1 MAKELLPQ
9 LRMELKA
16 ACPIDGVINHYEMNA
31 SKLVTSGL
39 DALRRYSSSCSKLRE
54 QADTIKREEEVTAQ
68 EAKKAATQKEKQVK
82 AELSDAGKVNNEIG
96 MPKLISHLIDTYKL
110 TQVVANAK
118 LEHWSALQLGGI
130 ATARWQWKNEAGKKF
145 TTYKA
150 VAEALHLEKPSPVS
164 SKKRKQPEN
173 DTLPN

>member
-16 ACPIDGVINHYEMNA
+16 VCPIDGATMNYETNA
-31 SKLVTSGL
+31 SKLVTSGF
-39 DALRRYSSSCSKLRE
+39 DALSRYDSSCSKVRE

-96 MPKLISHLIDTYKL
+96 MPKLISHLIDNYKL
-110 TQVVANAK
+110 TQVAAKAK
-118 LEHWSALQLGGI
+118 LEHWSAFQMGAG
-130 ATARWQWKNEAGKKF
+130 RWHWKDGAGKRF

-150 VAEALHLEKPSPVS
+150 VAGALGYLPSPVS
-164 SKKRKQPEN
+164 SKKRKQPAN
-173 DTLPN
+173 DTSPN